1 MLTLDQENDGAMVA
15 VAYLD
20 ELAGVVQLK
29 ATQFSTIS
37 DGIAQLKVT
46 EPSATEGGDMST
58 DPATK
63 DGINYPQANMP
74 SGAED
79 VTYSVYAGN
88 CSNLEAAQ
96 KVRDH
101 FDSGVLHKLVRKLV
115 ANFFNPIAASDYTC
129 HGYVPVIL
137 GACAMSL
144 GCSTLHTSPGFKQFF
159 PTFKDMMLGVLPF
172 APLVYGA
179 RVQMATALN
188 KNGGFQSGTPID
200 FANYARPLENVFDV
214 QPDAHVG
221 GMVGGVYQ
229 DYAILVETDKCH
241 DSIVSPILK
250 AQMGYSPNEKVCGGC
265 GIEPVKA
272 LVCTRCKDQ
281 IYCNTMCQRKDYRR
295 HKQVCRTP
303 EDAKA
308 MDEHSID
315 FQNPF
320 IISLPNV
327 EPVFTW
333 HKTRDL

>member
-1 MLTLDQENDGAMVA
+1 MSEQSISRRLVCRIVYMLTLDQENDGAMVA

-46 EPSATEGGDMST
+46 EPSATEDGDMST

-101 FDSGVLHKLVRKLV
+101 LDSGVLHKLVRKLV

-137 GACAMSL
+137 G
-144 GCSTLHTSPGFKQFF
+144 
-159 PTFKDMMLGVLPF
+159 
-172 APLVYGA
+172 LV
-179 RVQMATALN
+179 R
-188 KNGGFQSGTPID
+188 
-200 FANYARPLENVFDV
+200 
-214 QPDAHVG
+214 
-221 GMVGGVYQ
+221 
-229 DYAILVETDKCH
+229 
-241 DSIVSPILK
+241 
-250 AQMGYSPNEKVCGGC
+250 
-265 GIEPVKA
+265 
-272 LVCTRCKDQ
+272 
-281 IYCNTMCQRKDYRR
+281 
-295 HKQVCRTP
+295 
-303 EDAKA
+303 
-308 MDEHSID
+308 
-315 FQNPF
+315 
-320 IISLPNV
+320 
-327 EPVFTW
+327 
-333 HKTRDL
+333 